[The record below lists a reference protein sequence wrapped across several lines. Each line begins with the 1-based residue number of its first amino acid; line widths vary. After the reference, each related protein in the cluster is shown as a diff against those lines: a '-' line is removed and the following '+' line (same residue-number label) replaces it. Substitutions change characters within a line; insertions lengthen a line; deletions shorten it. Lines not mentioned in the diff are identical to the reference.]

1 MWNTIKERW
10 RREKEVLEQ
19 VNVLGVTKQ
28 VIFAGVRT
36 DVNELMQA
44 IIHTELNV
52 CIDSDDCL
60 AIDAVEKII
69 KKWER
74 VCDKGYVDCIHYCSS
89 GQIAKK

>member
-1 MWNTIKERW
+1 MEYYKGEM
-10 RREKEVLEQ
+10 EKGKGSIGASKCSG
-19 VNVLGVTKQ
+19 GVTKQ

-89 GQIAKK
+89 SQIAKK

>member
-1 MWNTIKERW
+1 M
-10 RREKEVLEQ
+10 EQ

-74 VCDKGYVDCIHYCSS
+74 VIRYLRLLVSVVLLKI
-89 GQIAKK
+89 